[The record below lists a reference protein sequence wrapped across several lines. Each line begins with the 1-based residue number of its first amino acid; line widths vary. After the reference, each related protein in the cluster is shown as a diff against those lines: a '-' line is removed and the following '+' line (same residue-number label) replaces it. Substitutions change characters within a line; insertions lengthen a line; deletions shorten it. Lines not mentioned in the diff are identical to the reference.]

1 MQAGRLESR
10 EPAYHMARRRRARPG
25 AVYKSRPVSWT
36 PVQQQRTLPSSS
48 SSSSSS
54 AVQCSLCSLQSEMA
68 SRAALVALLLSAAFA
83 AAAAAAAQLD
93 VKFYSQSC
101 PSVEA
106 VVRKEM
112 VRALSAVPSLAGP
125 LLRMH
130 FHDCF
135 VRGCDGSVLLDS
147 TANNTAEKD
156 AKPNLTLRGF
166 GFIETVKAAVEKACP
181 DTVSC
186 ADVLAL
192 MARDA
197 VWLSKGPFWA
207 VPLGRRDG
215 RVSISNETD
224 QLPPPTGN
232 FTELTQLFAAKNLDA
247 KDLVVL
253 SAGHTIGTSHCFSF
267 SDRLYNFTGLDSAR
281 DVDPTLDRSYM
292 ARLRGK
298 CPSLLADNTT
308 LVEMDPGSFR
318 TFDLGYYANVAK
330 RRGLFHSDGALLTDP
345 FTRAYVLRH
354 AAGGYK
360 EEFFADFAAS
370 MVKMGSV
377 DVLTGTQ
384 GEIRKKCS
392 VVN

>member
-1 MQAGRLESR
+1 
-10 EPAYHMARRRRARPG
+10 
-25 AVYKSRPVSWT
+25 
-36 PVQQQRTLPSSS
+36 
-48 SSSSSS
+48 
-54 AVQCSLCSLQSEMA
+54 MA
-68 SRAALVALLLSAAFA
+68 SRAAVLALLLSALA
-83 AAAAAAAQLD
+83 AAASAQLD

-101 PSVEA
+101 PSVED

-112 VRALSAVPSLAGP
+112 VRALAAAPSLAGP

-147 TANNTAEKD
+147 TAGNTAEKD

-166 GFIETVKAAVEKACP
+166 GLIERVKAAVEAACP

-224 QLPPPTGN
+224 QLPPPSGN
-232 FTELTQLFAAKNLDA
+232 FTELTQLFAAKSLDT

-267 SDRLYNFTGLDSAR
+267 SDRLYNFTGMDNAR
-281 DVDPTLDRSYM
+281 DTDPTLDPLYM

-298 CPSLLADNTT
+298 CPSLDDNTT
-308 LVEMDPGSFR
+308 LVEMDPGSFK
-318 TFDLGYYANVAK
+318 TFDLSYYGHVAR

-354 AAGGYK
+354 AGGAYR

-377 DVLTGTQ
+377 EVLTGTQ